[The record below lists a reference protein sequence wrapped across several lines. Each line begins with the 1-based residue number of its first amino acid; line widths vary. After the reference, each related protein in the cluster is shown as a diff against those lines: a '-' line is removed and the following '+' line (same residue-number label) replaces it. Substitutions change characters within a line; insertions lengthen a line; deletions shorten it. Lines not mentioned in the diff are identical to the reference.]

1 MQQPSGPSPP
11 ISSEITQPAVGG
23 LSANGNGSSE
33 IRLPTQ
39 PLDRTEVANSVLNS
53 NSSTKGSSASPI
65 PGLAPVSDPGG
76 KAMSDGGSKNPDS
89 KRQFVRPFEDDYS
102 KPSGRSSDMDTPPVA
117 PPPLPATSI
126 ESLAGSSP
134 LSLAG
139 IIVPKL
145 SSSSSS
151 SLGKDDNN
159 KIHCNNNVV
168 KVFPFNN
175 GGIGSDSSSCVDDPP
190 VPGVD
195 QNQLKKKSPCHQN
208 NKINNNNNN
217 KDEREDGVEGGDS
230 EQKENLI
237 LVSSNVTSNA
247 KNEYIS
253 ESFPQAPFT

>member
-145 SSSSSS
+145 SSSGS